1 MRARTAPAG
10 PALAELTVENLYA
23 SYDDQVVLHGISL
36 NVRPGECVSV
46 LGANGAGKTT
56 LMNSIAG
63 IHEVWNG
70 QISFGERT
78 LAGLRG
84 HQITAAGICYVPQ
97 GRGVFPDITVAD
109 NLSISVG
116 RDPAQRE
123 RVYEYFPVLRGYAKR
138 PAGTLSGGEQQ
149 MLSMAPALV
158 GNYGLVL
165 VDELSLGLAPKI
177 VEALFSLLAE
187 VRKRGVSILLVE
199 QFAERGLAL
208 SDRAYVIRKGRVVFD
223 GPAAELRGQ
232 QARLHTLYLG
242 EGADEAAQVSRPG
255 ARQR

>member
-1 MRARTAPAG
+1 MSTGSASPSVRTG
-10 PALAELTVENLYA
+10 AELRVEDLFA
-23 SYDDQVVLHGISL
+23 SYDDQVVLQGVSVT
-36 NVRPGECVSV
+36 VRPGECVSV

-63 IHEVWNG
+63 VHKAWRGRID
-70 QISFGERT
+70 FGERS

-84 HQITAAGICYVPQ
+84 HQVAAAGVCYVPQ
-97 GRGVFPDITVAD
+97 GRGVFPDLSVAD

-116 RDPAQRE
+116 RDTATRD
-123 RVYEYFPVLRGYAKR
+123 RVFEYFPMLRDYAKR

-158 GNYGLVL
+158 GQFNLVL

-177 VEALFSLLAE
+177 VESLFLLLAQI
-187 VRKRGVSILLVE
+187 RQRGVSILLVE

-208 SDRAYVIRKGRVVFD
+208 SDRAYVIRKGRVVYD
-223 GPAAELRGQ
+223 GPAADLRGQ
-232 QARLHTLYLG
+232 QARLHALYLG
-242 EGADEAAQVSRPG
+242 EGTDESAQV
-255 ARQR
+255 